1 MKVLIIGSGG
11 REHALAWKIV
21 QSPDV
26 KDVVCA
32 PGNAGI
38 ARTCRVAP
46 VKAEDIDGIMGLAAD
61 EKPDLVVVGPEAPLV
76 QGLSE
81 RLAEKGI
88 RVFGPG
94 AKAAMLEGSKVFAKE
109 FMKKHSIPT
118 ADFTVHDTESSALDE
133 LKKLGDRP
141 VVVKADGLAAGKG
154 VFVCS
159 DSAEAADAVK
169 KTMGER
175 VFGDAG
181 ERVIIEERLEGE
193 EVSML
198 ALVDG
203 ENLVPLIP
211 AQDHKAAYDGDRGPN
226 TGGMGAYAPAPVADA
241 ALKSRILEEI
251 LQPVVRGM
259 AEDGTPFKGVLYG
272 GLMVTQKGPQVLEFN
287 VRFGDPEAQPILKLM
302 KDDIVPYLVAAAE
315 GNIKNTE
322 VEWHDGSTL
331 CVVLAAQGYPGS
343 YEKGKEISG
352 IDEAEKIDG
361 VTVFHAGTS
370 MKDNRL
376 VTSGGRVLGVTALGV
391 DLEKAAELAYT
402 ASDMIKWEGV
412 RFRKDIGFRA
422 LGR

>member
-11 REHALAWKIV
+11 REHALAWKIA

-46 VKAEDIDGIMGLAAD
+46 VKADNIDGIMKLADD

-118 ADFTVHDTESSALDE
+118 ADFTVHDTESSALDQ

-159 DSAEAADAVK
+159 DSAEAANAVK

-175 VFGDAG
+175 IFGDAG
-181 ERVIIEERLEGE
+181 ARVIIEERLEGE

-259 AEDGTPFKGVLYG
+259 AEDGTPFRGVLYG

-302 KDDIVPYLVAAAE
+302 KDDLVPYLVAAAG

-343 YEKGKEISG
+343 YEKGKEITG

-361 VTVFHAGTS
+361 VTVFHAGTA

-376 VTSGGRVLGVTALGV
+376 VTSGGRVLGVTALGA
-391 DLEKAAELAYT
+391 DLEKAAELAYR